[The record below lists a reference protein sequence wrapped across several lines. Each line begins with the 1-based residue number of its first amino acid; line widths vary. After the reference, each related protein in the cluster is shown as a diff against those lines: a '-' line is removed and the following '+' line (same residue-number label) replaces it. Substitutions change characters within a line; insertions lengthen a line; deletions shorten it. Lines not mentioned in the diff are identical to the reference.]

1 MSKKVT
7 NNLVSDIK
15 RDHVITDR
23 TVYNQLNW
31 EFGKIIKN
39 LQWSVNNKQEKI
51 EAIDQIVQ
59 DGHTFNQETGSQ
71 IEPDWVKLANDRA
84 WQEAQQDVT
93 KMLLDYMQQAN
104 SELFP
109 DVNFTARSQ
118 AEAFESL
125 KKKVG

>member
-7 NNLVSDIK
+7 NSLVSDIK
-15 RDHVITDR
+15 RDHVLTDR

-51 EAIDQIVQ
+51 EEIDQIVQ
-59 DGHTFNQETGSQ
+59 DGHTFNEETGSQ
-71 IEPDWVKLANDRA
+71 VEPDWVQLANNRA
-84 WQEAQQDVT
+84 WHEAQQEVSE
-93 KMLLDYMQQAN
+93 MLLEYMQQAN
-104 SELFP
+104 SALFP
-109 DVNFTARSQ
+109 DVNFKARSQ

>member
-15 RDHVITDR
+15 RDHVLDDR

-31 EFGKIIKN
+31 EFGKIVKN
-39 LQWSVNNKQEKI
+39 LRWSVNNKLEKI
-51 EAIDQIVQ
+51 EEIDQIVQ
-59 DGHTFNQETGSQ
+59 DGHTFNEETGSQ
-71 IEPDWVKLANDRA
+71 VEPDWVQLANNRA
-84 WQEAQQDVT
+84 WHETQMAVSQ
-93 KMLLDYMQQAN
+93 MLLDYMEEAN
-104 SELFP
+104 AKLFP
-109 DVNFTARSQ
+109 DVNFKARSQ

>member
-15 RDHVITDR
+15 RDHVLTDR

-51 EAIDQIVQ
+51 EAIDEIVQ
-59 DGHTFNQETGSQ
+59 EGHTFNQETGSQ

-84 WQEAQQDVT
+84 WQEAQQEVT

-104 SELFP
+104 KDLFP